1 MSLWRCM
8 HETKR
13 GWGVDW
19 AQNVMF
25 YSLTFS
31 LGPDIFSELFNY
43 KFRRKCRQSWKYRKI
58 QHAIYIPLVLLFLTI
73 FFLWWKS
80 HSPTQFFFQLFNK
93 KAQQETSLSDKKRNK
108 PNIFWTLEQY
118 PWFFSP
124 FVNWDFPLKFW
135 SIFFLLSSIRHF
147 SQSDKIICLQFS
159 ATDEC

>member
-108 PNIFWTLEQY
+108 PNIFLD
-118 PWFFSP
+118 PWAKS
-124 FVNWDFPLKFW
+124 L
-135 SIFFLLSSIRHF
+135 IFFPFCKLRLSS
-147 SQSDKIICLQFS
+147 
-159 ATDEC
+159 